1 MQDLQLV
8 SIWDASRKQNTSVNH
23 HTHNYHELVYYSSG
37 SGETEIG
44 GKTFSYVPRCFA
56 VVPAQTPHNE
66 IRHYDTDVICLGLL
80 SEFPLPRG
88 FYSDS
93 SSAIYKVLKE
103 LLKETKEQHYGY
115 EKMVVIKLRE
125 LLLLIARTEKNTG
138 ATKNFTYIINYLK
151 ENSHDHI
158 NLSHCAK
165 QLNISYDYFQ
175 HKFKVITGL
184 SPQQFLI
191 EQRLIAAKSLLSE
204 GSVNCTEIAYRCG
217 FCTSAQFS
225 ALFKKKYGIT
235 PTQYKRSI
243 HKKA

>member
-1 MQDLQLV
+1 MEDLQLV
-8 SIWDASRKQNTSVNH
+8 SIWEASRKENTCVNH
-23 HTHNYHELVYYSSG
+23 HTHNYHELVYYASG

-44 GKTFSYVPRCFA
+44 GKTFSFSDRCFA
-56 VVPAQTPHNE
+56 VIPIHMPHNE
-66 IRHYDTDVICLGLL
+66 ARHSHTDVICLGLL
-80 SEFPLPRG
+80 AAEPLPCG
-88 FYSDS
+88 FYADPSHE
-93 SSAIYKVLKE
+93 IYRVLKD
-103 LLKETKEQHYGY
+103 LLRETKEQHYGY
-115 EKMVVIKLRE
+115 EEMVAIKLRE

-158 NLSHCAK
+158 HLSHCAK

-204 GSVNCTEIAYRCG
+204 GSVNCTEVAYRCG
-217 FCTSAQFS
+217 FSTSAQFS

-235 PTQYKRSI
+235 PTQYKSSK